1 MRLVRFVRP
10 HRLWNRGEVAGFS
23 DQEVDRLVAARLAV
37 PLDAEAGDGT
47 GAPAIEGDGGAPGAP
62 TEPTETTEPT
72 ESTETTEPTEPTEPA
87 PKPKGAKT

>member
-47 GAPAIEGDGGAPGAP
+47 GAPAIEL
-62 TEPTETTEPT
+62 TEPTAP
-72 ESTETTEPTEPTEPA
+72 TEPTEPTEPTAPTEPTEASEPTEIA
-87 PKPKGAKT
+87 PKAKGAKS